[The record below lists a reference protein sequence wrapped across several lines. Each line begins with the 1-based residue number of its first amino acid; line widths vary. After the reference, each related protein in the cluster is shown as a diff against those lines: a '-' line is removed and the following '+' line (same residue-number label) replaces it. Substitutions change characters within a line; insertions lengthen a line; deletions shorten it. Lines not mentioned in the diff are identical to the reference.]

1 MTAPPRPLAGL
12 TFSLVG
18 PGKVGGTLATRLA
31 ARGARCAAVA
41 GRPSSRA
48 TADLAPRLQATAVEL
63 AALDSGGEEL
73 LLLALPEGALAA
85 AAELLARRSQ
95 ARVAL
100 HVSGALGASA
110 LAPLASAGV
119 ATGTFHPLR
128 AFPRAELDQGAEPL
142 ACFFALDGA
151 PSAVELGRRLA
162 AALGGTAEVVPESRR
177 LLYHLAATLF
187 AGGVA
192 TVVAAARE
200 IVERGGLPAASAAG
214 YADLARG
221 ALEAAL
227 AAERPARAITGPAA
241 RGDREI
247 VVAELRELARAAPEV
262 APLVVALARE
272 SLRQQARLG
281 PLSAS
286 QASLDEALSRAD
298 LLDLPKV
305 RVLTSD
311 RPDTG

>member
-1 MTAPPRPLAGL
+1 MTAPHRTLAGL
-12 TFSLVG
+12 AFSLVG
-18 PGKVGGTLATRLA
+18 PGRVGGTLATRLA
-31 ARGARCAAVA
+31 ARGARCSAVA

-48 TADLAPRLQATAVEL
+48 TADLAPRLQAAAVEL
-63 AALDSGGEEL
+63 AALSSEGEDL
-73 LLLALPEGALAA
+73 LLLALPDRALAP
-85 AAELLARRSQ
+85 AAEVLARRRQ

-128 AFPRAELDQGAEPL
+128 AFPRAELDRGAEPL
-142 ACFFALDGA
+142 ECFFALDGA

-162 AALGGTAEVVPESRR
+162 AALGGTADVVVESQR

-192 TVVAAARE
+192 TVIAAARE
-200 IVERGGLPAASAAG
+200 IVQRGGLPEASAAG
-214 YADLARG
+214 YASLARG

-227 AAERPARAITGPAA
+227 AAEPAGRAITGPAA
-241 RGDREI
+241 RGDGEI
-247 VVAELRELARAAPEV
+247 VFAELRALARAAPEV
-262 APLVVALARE
+262 ATLIVTLARE

-281 PLSAS
+281 PLSTS
-286 QASLDEALSRAD
+286 QTSLDEALSRAD
-298 LLDLPKV
+298 LLDLAKD
-305 RVLTSD
+305 RVLTSG
-311 RPDTG
+311 RPDAG

>member
-1 MTAPPRPLAGL
+1 MTAPHRPLAGL
-12 TFSLVG
+12 TFALVG
-18 PGKVGGTLATRLA
+18 PGRVGATLATRLA
-31 ARGARCAAVA
+31 ARGARCSAVA
-41 GRPSSRA
+41 GQPSSRA
-48 TADLAPRLQATAVEL
+48 TADLAPRLQAAAVEL
-63 AALDSGGEEL
+63 AALASDGEEL
-73 LLLALPEGALAA
+73 LLLALPDRALAP
-85 AAELLARRSQ
+85 AAEVLARRRQ

-100 HVSGALGASA
+100 HVAGALGASA

-128 AFPRAELDQGAEPL
+128 AFPRAELDQGDAPL
-142 ACFFALDGA
+142 GCFFALDGA
-151 PSAVELGRRLA
+151 PSAIELGRRLA

-192 TVVAAARE
+192 TVIAAARE

-227 AAERPARAITGPAA
+227 AAERPGRAITGPAA
-241 RGDREI
+241 RGDGEI
-247 VVAELRELARAAPEV
+247 VLAELGEVVRAAPEV

-281 PLSAS
+281 PLSAP
-286 QASLDEALSRAD
+286 QASLYETLSRAD
-298 LLDLPKV
+298 LLDLAKV
-305 RVLTSD
+305 RVLTSE